1 MHTSINIYI
10 QRYIDFILIYFM
22 CLFKNQISKDKKNM
36 KKNLIK
42 NIPEYYLEERNKE
55 KKKLFSCISIR
66 K

>member
-1 MHTSINIYI
+1 
-10 QRYIDFILIYFM
+10 
-22 CLFKNQISKDKKNM
+22 M

>member
-1 MHTSINIYI
+1 
-10 QRYIDFILIYFM
+10 M